1 MHNAPAA
8 GDSIAKSHR
17 RFPLTVSP
25 NAILSVGAVL
35 LGSLLAIFGSLLLQ
49 MLRTAGR

>member
-17 RFPLTVSP
+17 RFSLAVSP
-25 NAILSVGAVL
+25 NAILFAAAVL

-49 MLRTAGR
+49 LLRAAGG